1 MNMDFSAKNLKEIV
15 AEKKK
20 LADEEKATHQLM
32 RTQESINSKA
42 LKAFIELN
50 KPHLF
55 KSALNKRM
63 SVQLLTPRYYEK
75 WWNNAELTKFVLDRG
90 FEIIDFDNEHFG
102 VWFGEIHQLDFDD
115 LMALEKSLLE
125 SYEDINQISD
135 TINNRQLKEIINSYK
150 SNDVPQINV
159 LRLLVIFHKL
169 NKLNYYVNEDD
180 ETGLDVAEIDIL
192 LSAVEENV
200 SEFLPNNFNRLIA
213 GTEDKSEFFTISWR
227 FPYESDVHFDG
238 LTAANLNWLSS
249 KLGNDTFLKF
259 YELIKV
265 GVESSK
271 SFIEINVGTNDDGY
285 LIFKDIKM
293 VDMLFEMVIED
304 VKHLL
309 EALDFT
315 VRIVEVRGV
324 PSILRISWL

>member
-1 MNMDFSAKNLKEIV
+1 MDFSAKNLKETV
-15 AEKKK
+15 AEKQK
-20 LADEEKATHQLM
+20 LAEEEKAARKLLQTK
-32 RTQESINSKA
+32 EAVNSKT

-75 WWNNAELTKFVLDRG
+75 WWNYAELTKFVLDRG
-90 FEIIDFDNEHFG
+90 FEIIDFDNEYFG

-115 LMALEKSLLE
+115 LETLEQSLLE
-125 SYEDINQISD
+125 SYNDLNNISD
-135 TINNRQLKEIINSYK
+135 SINNRQLKEVINSYK

-159 LRLLVIFHKL
+159 LRLLVVFHKL
-169 NKLNYYVNEDD
+169 TKLNYFVDEDD

-227 FPYESDVHFDG
+227 FPYESVVHSDG

-265 GVESSK
+265 GVESTK
-271 SFIEINVGTNDDGY
+271 SFIEISIDADHDDY
-285 LIFKDIKM
+285 FIFKDEKM
-293 VDMLFEMVIED
+293 VEQVFEMPIED
-304 VKHLL
+304 VKNLL
-309 EALDFT
+309 EALDFK
-315 VRIVEVRGV
+315 VGIVEAKGA
-324 PSILRISWL
+324 PSNLRITWE